1 MKSLRDYG
9 IGKNMPT
16 FFIAEIGSNFDGD
29 INRAKELISIAKE
42 SGANAVK
49 FQHYTADTLVSAKG
63 FEILNIN
70 SHQTK
75 WESSVFD
82 TYKKASLNV
91 DWTEELKNYADKE
104 GIIFF
109 TSPYSNKFIP
119 LLNNL
124 VPFYKIGSGDIT
136 WIDFVK
142 YVSSQNKP
150 IMLAT
155 GASDMDDVIRA
166 MDIILSQTSEVVL
179 MQCNTNYTVDL
190 NNYSHINLNVL
201 NTFRDHFPDV
211 ILGLSD
217 HTPGHLTVL
226 GAVTLGARVI
236 EKHFTDSNKRKG
248 PDHLFAMNP
257 TTWKEMVDMV
267 RNLELCLGDGH
278 KRVESNEFET
288 KILQRRSVRIVRD
301 VKKGDILNF
310 SDIEFLRP
318 CPLDA
323 IQPYEINKYL
333 GQVFSK
339 SLSIGDYLRHEDFLN

>member
-1 MKSLRDYG
+1 MKSLLDYG

-104 GIIFF
+104 EIIFF

-142 YVSSQNKP
+142 YTSSQNKP
-150 IMLAT
+150 VMLAT

-190 NNYSHINLNVL
+190 NNYNYINLNVL
-201 NTFRDHFPDV
+201 NTFRDNFPDV
-211 ILGLSD
+211 VLGLSD

-278 KRVESNEFET
+278 KRVESNEVET
-288 KILQRRSVRIVRD
+288 KILQRRSVRLVRD

-323 IQPYEINKYL
+323 IQPYEINQYL
-333 GQVFSK
+333 GQAFSK
-339 SLSIGDYLRHEDFLN
+339 GLSIGDYLRHEDF